1 MAPAVRQQRPPKWP
15 RDPHAL
21 RRPAPGLRP
30 LASAA
35 FGHGDRL
42 GILRVQGALVI
53 HVVLHNNNTGG
64 TGTAVLQCTLQYFCS
79 TGQYQRLVQARF
91 ERPGDL
97 VTKKKCDI
105 NCDTCRSR
113 TDPRRSRSYPPTL
126 AHAVHDERLKRT
138 PMGQYTFYSLNKL
151 FITRF

>member
-79 TGQYQRLVQARF
+79 TGHYQRLVPARF
-91 ERPGDL
+91 DRPGDL
-97 VTKKKCDI
+97 VTKTK
-105 NCDTCRSR
+105 
-113 TDPRRSRSYPPTL
+113 
-126 AHAVHDERLKRT
+126 
-138 PMGQYTFYSLNKL
+138 M
-151 FITRF
+151 

>member
-1 MAPAVRQQRPPKWP
+1 MYHWVCTSTWLGLTHLYAVIRNVVIHRSGCRRRQASGLWSVVAPAVRQQRPPKWP

-79 TGQYQRLVQARF
+79 TGGLTLQWQNYESWSRIFYQNRL
-91 ERPGDL
+91 L
-97 VTKKKCDI
+97 
-105 NCDTCRSR
+105 
-113 TDPRRSRSYPPTL
+113 
-126 AHAVHDERLKRT
+126 
-138 PMGQYTFYSLNKL
+138 YSWALEY
-151 FITRF
+151 